1 MQPAPPRED
10 PPCSLRYRERKKVTF
25 AASQVE
31 RLSTLEPIS
40 EEGDGPS
47 GERPPAA
54 DGDTRGSQAASDDE
68 SAANRDPVTDS
79 HSEADWDFGAA
90 EEEAVDDRPPAGP
103 GDPSDDLDDLAA
115 SQGEEESRGG
125 MRRNGLPIRIWVDRR
140 GDSFVNTTTLHGSR
154 TESISGIAVRVLHA
168 EEGPVIDVLK
178 EVVILRLKKLRSLN
192 LSEQGFLETQHRQDV
207 IKQLKDAW
215 ESRQNPDEL
224 AALWGHCNP
233 QTWNV
238 YHRTMQS
245 RFRTWC
251 FQMLGGLNWAHLF
264 VATGE
269 ASEQLVSLVNAH
281 NDTVIRREARREPST
296 NPVPGPRRSVRNEAL
311 FAGTPEDEAPP
322 RRGVQHW
329 ESGGKSA
336 RKHATDLKKELA
348 RADQQWKRGVNVMS
362 PAHYNSLRRRC
373 EDQHD

>member
-1 MQPAPPRED
+1 MLRNDDPLNTRLSDAEEDRIAMQPAPPRED
-10 PPCSLRYRERKKVTF
+10 PPCSLRYRERKKVTL

-79 HSEADWDFGAA
+79 HSEADWDDGAA

-115 SQGEEESRGG
+115 SQGEQQSRGG

-140 GDSFVNTTTLHGSR
+140 GDSFVDTTTR

-192 LSEQGFLETQHRQDV
+192 LPDHGFLATEHRLDV
-207 IKQLKDAW
+207 IRQLKAAW
-215 ESRQNPDEL
+215 
-224 AALWGHCNP
+224 
-233 QTWNV
+233 
-238 YHRTMQS
+238 QS
-245 RFRTWC
+245 RLDPDW
-251 FQMLGGLNWAHLF
+251 L
-264 VATGE
+264 
-269 ASEQLVSLVNAH
+269 
-281 NDTVIRREARREPST
+281 
-296 NPVPGPRRSVRNEAL
+296 EAL
-311 FAGTPEDEAPP
+311 
-322 RRGVQHW
+322 
-329 ESGGKSA
+329 
-336 RKHATDLKKELA
+336 
-348 RADQQWKRGVNVMS
+348 
-362 PAHYNSLRRRC
+362 
-373 EDQHD
+373 